1 MKLFFAAALSI
12 CALQSSAQYD
22 FWTPKEAF
30 AIEVS
35 LENASPM
42 KRLPINRNAI
52 TALAV
57 SGDLILGGTSADKG
71 LAPFVFTASLVKRE
85 LTDFKDM
92 EEVVPG
98 QARIRSGFSKGN
110 NNTFYAGTIP
120 GDLSKGGGHLIAVKL
135 SARGE
140 IEIRDLGVP
149 IPNEGVFSLTIDA
162 KKNTLYGISYPTGI
176 FFSYNIATKTTR
188 SFRDIV
194 PTRKDLH
201 TLDEF
206 VLGPDNYLSKAL
218 VESNQGLI
226 FGSFPI
232 NKLFCF
238 DPKTQSFQI
247 LSDSIPEVWGRKS
260 LGQVESWAKAR
271 DGKLYGG
278 NAGDGQV
285 FELNPITKKV
295 KNLGK
300 PAMMPHIK
308 GLAFARDGKLYGVSG
323 GVPGYTHLFSYDNNK
338 GFVDYGNPEFDMVAP
353 GIEQGI
359 KWRGFRIA
367 TLTASEDGKYVV
379 MGEDESLSQ
388 LLVFVAEGK

>member
-1 MKLFFAAALSI
+1 MKIFFAALLAV

-35 LENASPM
+35 LANAPSM

-52 TALAV
+52 TALAI
-57 SGDLILGGTSADKG
+57 SGDFILGGTSANQG
-71 LAPFVFTASLVKRE
+71 LAPFVFTASLSKRE
-85 LTDFKDM
+85 LTNFKDIS
-92 EEVVPG
+92 ESIPG
-98 QARIRSGFSKGN
+98 QRRIRSGFSKGN
-110 NNTFYAGTIP
+110 NGIYYAGTIP
-120 GDLSKGGGHLIAVKL
+120 DELSKGGGHLIAVKL
-135 SARGE
+135 NARGE
-140 IEIRDLGVP
+140 IAIQDLGVP
-149 IPNEGVFSLTIDA
+149 ISNEGIFSLTIDA
-162 KKNTLYGISYPTGI
+162 KKNMLYGISYPTGI
-176 FFSYNIATKTTR
+176 FFSYNIATKATR
-188 SFRDIV
+188 TFRDIA
-194 PTRKDLH
+194 PTPKELH
-201 TLDEF
+201 TLGEY
-206 VLGPDNYLSKAL
+206 LLKPDDYLCKAL

-238 DPKTQSFQI
+238 DPKNQSFQV

-260 LGQVESWAKAR
+260 LGQVESWAKAK

-285 FELNPITKKV
+285 FELNPITRKIR
-295 KNLGK
+295 NLGK

-308 GLAFARDGKLYGVSG
+308 GLAFARDGKLYGISG
-323 GVPGYTHLFSYDNNK
+323 GAPGYAHLFSYDNSK
-338 GFVDYGNPEFDMVAP
+338 GFFDYGNPEFDMVAP

-367 TLTASEDGKYVV
+367 TLIASEDGKYVA

-388 LLVFVAEGK
+388 LLVFAVESK